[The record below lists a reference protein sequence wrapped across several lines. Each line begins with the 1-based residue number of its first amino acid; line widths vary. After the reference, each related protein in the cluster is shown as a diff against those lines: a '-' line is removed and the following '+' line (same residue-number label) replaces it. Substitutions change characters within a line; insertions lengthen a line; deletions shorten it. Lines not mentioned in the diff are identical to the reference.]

1 MKQRKIGEELEKNQI
16 KGEAVRYD
24 YGKLRWDLMPDDALE
39 KIVEIYTHGAIKYND
54 ENWRD
59 GFSWKRCIGSLKRH
73 LKAFT
78 TGEDI
83 DEDSGALHLSQV
95 AWNAITLLWFQLHGK
110 GTDDR
115 VITFDNPELMIQCKE
130 DMQKQ
135 IDMFWKICE
144 KKMKEK
150 EDGKSISRR

>member
-1 MKQRKIGEELEKNQI
+1 MKQRKIGEELERNQT

-59 GFSWKRCIGSLKRH
+59 GFKWKRCIGSMKRH

-95 AWNAITLLWFQLHGK
+95 AWNAITLLWFQLYDK

-115 VITFDNPELMIQCKE
+115 VITFDNPELMITCKE
-130 DMQKQ
+130 DIQKQ
-135 IDMFWKICE
+135 IDMFWNICE
-144 KKMKEK
+144 QKMKEK
-150 EDGKSISRR
+150 EEGKSISRK

>member
-1 MKQRKIGEELEKNQI
+1 MKQRKLGEELHRNQ
-16 KGEAVRYD
+16 KTGEAVRYD
-24 YGKLRWDLMPDDALE
+24 FGKLRWDLVPDDALE
-39 KIVEIYTHGAIKYND
+39 KVVEIFTHGSAKYND

-83 DEDSGALHLSQV
+83 DEDSGALHLSHV
-95 AWNAITLLWFQLHGK
+95 AWNAITLLWFQLHEK

-115 VITFDNPELMIQCKE
+115 VITFDDPTLMIQCKE
-130 DMQKQ
+130 DIQKQ
-135 IDMFWKICE
+135 IDLFWTICE
-144 KKMKEK
+144 RKMKEK